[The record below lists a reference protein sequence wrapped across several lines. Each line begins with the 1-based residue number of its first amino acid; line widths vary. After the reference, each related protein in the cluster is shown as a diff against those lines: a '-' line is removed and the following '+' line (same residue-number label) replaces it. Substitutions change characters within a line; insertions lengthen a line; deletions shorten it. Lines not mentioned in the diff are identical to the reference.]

1 MSLRS
6 RKNHA
11 FALTA
16 VLLACLIGNANAQVD
31 CTGTVDNLSLNL
43 NTTGTVTLSLSGGP
57 SYTYLCNVEGASGVA
72 GLNGVSGPIC
82 KTMYSTLA
90 LAKATGKRV
99 TIRFYNYATCAAV
112 PSWGNAGTLGWTQLL
127 LD

>member
-1 MSLRS
+1 MIIRH
-6 RKNHA
+6 RKRLSVA
-11 FALTA
+11 AVALLTA
-16 VLLACLIGNANAQVD
+16 CLSNSASAVVD
-31 CTGTVDNLSLNL
+31 CTGTVDNLSLHL

-57 SYTYLCNVEGASGVA
+57 NFTYLCDVEGAAGVA

-99 TIRFYNYATCAAV
+99 TIRFYNYATCTAV
-112 PSWGNAGTLGWTQLL
+112 PSWGNAGPLGWTQLL